1 MRAAPGMDF
10 SERTATNLLH
20 FRKMV
25 FFQTERQPYEKKNA
39 TAKIIKSVISNSFDF
54 VYVLHTSSPGQ
65 WSLCI
70 ALPEVVFPFLTL
82 LPFVSHLKKTISDLF
97 KVNRLLLSDKCV
109 QAFDTHTD
117 LGLQLDTICGAT

>member
-1 MRAAPGMDF
+1 M
-10 SERTATNLLH
+10 
-20 FRKMV
+20 
-25 FFQTERQPYEKKNA
+25 
-39 TAKIIKSVISNSFDF
+39 SNSFDF